1 MSRIEDLLATMCPH
15 GVEGRRLGEIA
26 QLVRGNGMPRS
37 DFTDAGV
44 GCIHYGQ
51 IYMHY
56 GTWATE
62 TISHVSLETAA
73 RLVKADPGDVVIT
86 NTSENLD
93 DVCKAVAWLGDDQ
106 IVTGGHATVIKHQ
119 QDPKYLA
126 YWFQSQSF
134 SEQKRKLATGTKVI
148 DVSATSLARVDVP
161 VPPLE
166 VQAEIVRVLDNFA
179 ALEAELE
186 KALEAELEARR
197 RQYAHIRDTL
207 LTSSGGIG
215 WATLSDVATF
225 KYGFTASA
233 AAVGDYRF
241 LRITDITANGK
252 LAPSDAKYVQA
263 SAEASGYLVKAGDLL
278 MARTGAT
285 YGKTMLVESELA
297 AVYASFLIRVRV
309 DESIIMPGYYWH
321 FAQSGHYWR
330 QAEALVSTGGQP
342 QFNANVLKTIQV
354 PVPSLDEQA
363 RIVAILDTFDVLVND
378 LSVGLPAELAAR
390 RKQYEHYRDRLL
402 TFPEAS

>member
-252 LAPSDAKYVQA
+252 LAPSDAK
-263 SAEASGYLVKAGDLL
+263 
-278 MARTGAT
+278 
-285 YGKTMLVESELA
+285 
-297 AVYASFLIRVRV
+297 
-309 DESIIMPGYYWH
+309 
-321 FAQSGHYWR
+321 
-330 QAEALVSTGGQP
+330 
-342 QFNANVLKTIQV
+342 
-354 PVPSLDEQA
+354 
-363 RIVAILDTFDVLVND
+363 
-378 LSVGLPAELAAR
+378 
-390 RKQYEHYRDRLL
+390 
-402 TFPEAS
+402 